1 MAGGLSGGRPDLAEL
16 REPYSKEADEMADQ
30 EAAIPM
36 DEKTRMACERTVLA
50 QERTLMAWIRT
61 STSLITFGF
70 TIYKFFALELGGK
83 APARAHQL
91 IGPRQFAVMMI
102 AIGLVSLLLAT
113 LQNRQY
119 RKSLGTTYREIRA
132 SLSSL
137 VAILVSL
144 MGILALAAVLLR
156 W

>member
-1 MAGGLSGGRPDLAEL
+1 MT
-16 REPYSKEADEMADQ
+16 DQ
-30 EAAIPM
+30 ETGHST
-36 DEKTRMACERTVLA
+36 DEKTRLACERTVLA

-70 TIYKFFALELGGK
+70 TIYKFFALELGSK
-83 APARAHQL
+83 APARAQQL
-91 IGPRQFAVMMI
+91 IGPRQFAIVMI
-102 AIGLVSLLLAT
+102 SIGLLSLILAT
-113 LQNRQY
+113 LQNKQY

-137 VAILVSL
+137 VAILISL
-144 MGILALAAVLLR
+144 MGVLAMAAVLLR